1 MAKKSDLLTRTAILL
16 LVSPVLGSV
25 FAIASLLGMANPGV
39 FIMAPFAAGFGFFI
53 GAAMSP
59 LPALCL
65 QRAPLRQAL
74 AFVGI
79 STSIAA
85 MLGGWF
91 GPMTPYPAIWAGIA
105 YVASCLSWLVFS
117 LFLPAEHHATTDTL
131 VCPCGYDLTGLES
144 TACPECGASF
154 SASVASTP
162 NISTTPK
169 A

>member
-1 MAKKSDLLTRTAILL
+1 MAKRSDLLTRTAILL
-16 LVSPVLGSV
+16 LVSPVLGSI
-25 FAIASLLGMANPGV
+25 FALASLLGMADPGV
-39 FIMAPFAAGFGFFI
+39 FIMAPFATGLGFII

-65 QRAPLRQAL
+65 QRGPLRQAL

-91 GPMTPYPAIWAGIA
+91 GPMTPYPAVWAGIA
-105 YVASCLSWLVFS
+105 YIASCLSWLVFS
-117 LFLPAEHHATTDTL
+117 LFLPAERHATTNTL

-144 TACPECGASF
+144 TRCPECGSSFPASN
-154 SASVASTP
+154 ANTP
-162 NISTTPK
+162 DGSPIPK

>member
-1 MAKKSDLLTRTAILL
+1 MARRSELLTRTAILL
-16 LVSPVLGSV
+16 LASPVLGSI
-25 FAIASLLGMANPGV
+25 FALASLLGMADPGV
-39 FIMAPFAAGFGFFI
+39 FIMAPFAAVFGFLI

-65 QRAPLRQAL
+65 QRGPLRHAL

-91 GPMTPYPAIWAGIA
+91 GPMTPYPAVWAGIA
-105 YVASCLSWLVFS
+105 YIASCLSWLVFS
-117 LFLPAEHHATTDTL
+117 LFLPAERHATNDTL
-131 VCPCGYDLTGLES
+131 ACACGYDLTGLES
-144 TACPECGASF
+144 TRCPECGSSFPASN
-154 SASVASTP
+154 ASKPDGSP
-162 NISTTPK
+162 MLK

>member
-1 MAKKSDLLTRTAILL
+1 MAKRSELLTRTAILL
-16 LVSPVLGSV
+16 LASPVLGSV
-25 FAIASLLGMANPGV
+25 FAIAALFGMANPGV
-39 FIMAPFAAGFGFFI
+39 FILAIPAAIYGAVI

-65 QRAPLRQAL
+65 QRGPLRQAL

-91 GPMTPYPAIWAGIA
+91 GPMTPYPAVWAGIA
-105 YVASCLSWLVFS
+105 YIASCLCWLVFS
-117 LFLPAEHHATTDTL
+117 LFLPAERHARTDTL

-144 TACPECGASF
+144 TRCPECGSSFPASN
-154 SASVASTP
+154 ANTP
-162 NISTTPK
+162 DGLPIPK